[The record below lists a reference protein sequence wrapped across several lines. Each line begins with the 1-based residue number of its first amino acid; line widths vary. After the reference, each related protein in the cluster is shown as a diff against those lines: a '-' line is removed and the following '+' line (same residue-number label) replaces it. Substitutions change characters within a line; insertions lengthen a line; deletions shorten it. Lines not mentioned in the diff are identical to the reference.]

1 MEKTELIAKRRIRM
15 NEPTRF
21 LIINVLHAQYR
32 KWGNDKEEEKRP
44 MIPLYG
50 GSYRYFGEVSLFPTL
65 GFYRGWY
72 VSPAQWRV
80 QESLLR

>member
-1 MEKTELIAKRRIRM
+1 MITKKRIRM
-15 NEPTRF
+15 NEPTLF
-21 LIINVLHAQYR
+21 LIINVLHARYI

-44 MIPLYG
+44 MIPPYGG

-72 VSPAQWRV
+72 VSPAQWCV